1 MNEFM
6 LNGEVKDLPNTLEG
20 NQPESNVDNKE
31 SYDPNLED
39 TIEMQSIN
47 LDDTMSFDPEEIL
60 ENTQEIEVGNE
71 NE

>member
-1 MNEFM
+1 MNEVT
-6 LNGEVKDLPNTLEG
+6 LNGEEKELPNTF
-20 NQPESNVDNKE
+20 VDNSLEQNVEKTE
-31 SYDPNLED
+31 EYDPNLED

>member
-1 MNEFM
+1 M
-6 LNGEVKDLPNTLEG
+6 
-20 NQPESNVDNKE
+20 ESKE